1 MLPADPVH
9 VHVNVS
15 RARVRFLECS
25 CGNGWNDKYISP
37 PKTIFGREEYMF
49 ERFSKR
55 SNAMRESLSMTIVCP
70 KTVMELIGP

>member
-1 MLPADPVH
+1 
-9 VHVNVS
+9 
-15 RARVRFLECS
+15 
-25 CGNGWNDKYISP
+25 
-37 PKTIFGREEYMF
+37 MF